1 MGPTFRDYYGPLRT
15 LNVERLLFSPLR
27 GLTVVKRNAV
37 LNGILQGPTLHASTL
52 MVPKTDVLLLQKET
66 VCIIPDLLL
75 NALDTLGTVLSV
87 FEPDTGSKV
96 NHFLDGAFAVGLK
109 EETAGGN
116 LP

>member
-1 MGPTFRDYYGPLRT
+1 MGPTFRGYYGPLRT

-66 VCIIPDLLL
+66 ICIILDLLL
-75 NALDTLGTVLSV
+75 NVFLWLSPGLGSNL
-87 FEPDTGSKV
+87 
-96 NHFLDGAFAVGLK
+96 NHFLDGAFAVGF
-109 EETAGGN
+109 
-116 LP
+116 